1 MTRPH
6 RHMIIV
12 PGLPHHVVLRA
23 NNRRNL
29 FSRAHD
35 RLRFLR
41 FLAEARGPDPCAV
54 FALALM
60 TNHVHLI
67 ILAISF
73 EGTWKWIKD
82 FAQRY
87 AMHRNRE
94 QGASGKVFE
103 QRYGIE
109 AIKTE
114 RQLAATTAYID
125 LNPARA
131 GIASPWTTRALHA
144 GNGPVVPAIRE
155 IWTPSQWW
163 LGLGADDDAR
173 HAQYR
178 ELCELRQESWA
189 ADVVRPHAP
198 RPAAHSRSSRPN
210 RPDRSKVA

>member
-1 MTRPH
+1 MTRAH
-6 RHMIIV
+6 RHLLIV

-41 FLAEARGPDPCAV
+41 FLAEAGGPDPCAV

-67 ILAISF
+67 ILAVSF
-73 EGTWKWIKD
+73 EGTWKWIKEL
-82 FAQRY
+82 AQRY

-94 QGASGKVFE
+94 QGSTGKVFE

-109 AIKTE
+109 AITTE
-114 RQLAATTAYID
+114 RQLAATTAYVD
-125 LNPARA
+125 LNPVRA
-131 GIASPWTTRALHA
+131 GIASPWTTHALHA
-144 GNGPVVPAIRE
+144 GRGTVIEAIRE
-155 IWTPSQWW
+155 VWTPSQWW
-163 LGLGADDDAR
+163 LGLGADADAR

-178 ELCELRQESWA
+178 DFCELRQEAWA
-189 ADVVRPHAP
+189 ADVVRPRAP
-198 RPAAHSRSSRPN
+198 RPASACHANRAN